1 MGDVV
6 STRWWTPPLALPY
19 KRSMS
24 DENHDHRPIDGAPP
38 SLDDLE
44 RLARRA
50 LEGLPADFAQHLGDI
65 VFRVDE
71 FPTDEVLDE
80 LELESPFDLMG
91 LYQGVDLARKSVAD
105 PAPEP
110 DMIFLYRRPILD
122 YWCETGEDL
131 AHLVAHVVIHEIGHH
146 WGLSDEDMER
156 IEAEAD

>member
-1 MGDVV
+1 M
-6 STRWWTPPLALPY
+6 R
-19 KRSMS
+19 
-24 DENHDHRPIDGAPP
+24 DENLPPRPIDGPP
-38 SLDDLE
+38 PGLDDLE

-50 LEGLPADFAQHLGDI
+50 LDGLPADFAQHLGAV

-71 FPTDEVLDE
+71 FPTDDVLEE
-80 LELESPFDLMG
+80 LGLESPFDLMG
-91 LYQGVDLARKSVAD
+91 LYQGVDLASKSVAD

-122 YWCETGEDL
+122 YWCESGEEL

-156 IEAEAD
+156 IEAEAE